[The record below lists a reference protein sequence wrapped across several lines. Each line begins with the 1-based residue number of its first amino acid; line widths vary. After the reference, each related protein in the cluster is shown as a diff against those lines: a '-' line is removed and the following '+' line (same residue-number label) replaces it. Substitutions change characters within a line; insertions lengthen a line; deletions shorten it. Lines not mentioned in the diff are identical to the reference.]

1 MRPRADFILKP
12 LNVSVDLQKTGDTLF
27 FAGNWAKVSGRTNSN
42 HKQFSIPS
50 LFFFKFSCLICNNNV
65 SIQQEI

>member
-1 MRPRADFILKP
+1 MRPRVDFIQSTECLCG
-12 LNVSVDLQKTGDTLF
+12 LAEEILLVF
-27 FAGNWAKVSGRTNSN
+27 FFPGNWAKVSGRTNSN